1 MSLKYKNKELW
12 EKSMLENIET
22 TNAKKI
28 KSYLNETIFENIKTL
43 LIFEYYSM

>member
-28 KSYLNETIFENIKTL
+28 KSYLNETL
-43 LIFEYYSM
+43 LITLKILRYY